1 MRYILPFLIL
11 LSGCGGYLRS
21 YDYSTN
27 QKAVLQYQRA
37 YDLKAQEKYEDA
49 INEFKRFL
57 DYYSDIYCADESYFH
72 LADCLRLLHQFP
84 EARGYYKQ
92 LVKKRKNSP
101 FVAEARFREGECW
114 EAESIYPKAIG
125 VYKVVIEKHYQT
137 EWAAKS
143 IEKCN
148 QIFVRFPEAKWA
160 KKAKKEVEKLIKKL
174 KKV

>member
-37 YDLKAQEKYEDA
+37 CELKTQEKYEDA

-57 DYYSDIYCADESYFH
+57 DYYSDIYFADECYFH
-72 LADCLRLLHQFP
+72 LADCWRLLHQFP
-84 EARGYYKQ
+84 EAREHYKQ
-92 LVKKRKNSP
+92 LIKKKKNSS
-101 FVAEARFREGECW
+101 FVAEARFRTGECW
-114 EAESIYPKAIG
+114 EAESNYLKA
-125 VYKVVIEKHYQT
+125 VSAYKVVIEKHYQN
-137 EWAAKS
+137 EWAKRS

-148 QIFVRFPEAKWA
+148 QIFAKFPEAKWA
-160 KKAKKEVEKLIKKL
+160 KKEKKVVEKLIKKL
-174 KKV
+174 KKI